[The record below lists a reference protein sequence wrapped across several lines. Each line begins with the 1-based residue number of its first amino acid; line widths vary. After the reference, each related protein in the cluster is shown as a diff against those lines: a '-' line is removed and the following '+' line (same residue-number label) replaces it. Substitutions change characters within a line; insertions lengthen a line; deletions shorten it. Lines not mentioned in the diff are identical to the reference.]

1 MATLVRESEDCRA
14 IDLSRVER
22 EPTDEDRRVYWQLVS
37 TDLTDEQIERVVT
50 PPRVF
55 RRQKSMLALHWHPE
69 FIPLDLVRRRIDA
82 TFPDRELELIIPTQ
96 HNQLMSYGPYT
107 GVEVDCYSPG
117 FHSKVQLLFHFANQ
131 KLSGRGEVFKAM
143 VAHTHDYR
151 SRQLFEFIE
160 SVLDDRYGQ
169 RVEEAA
175 GRTGADQTL
184 VEFVRIHVRR
194 LKKLIDQ
201 HESRTPPIMLKN
213 KLIRNY
219 FDTLADHYP
228 ERLVHHA
235 QVFLRAVKMIVKRNF
250 SLDYFYRT
258 REVIEE
264 GRNLGACIVIPHPEQ
279 FWPILLDDLDVD
291 GIEVWNPQSFQYT
304 EFLIDVVNRENHT
317 ARRGQRPV
325 LVTMGD
331 DCHLG
336 EKVRPPERQDEEKA
350 GREIGV
356 QPPWDDLTIRKRL
369 ILANA
374 SRSRIIRE
382 YTARLDG

>member
-1 MATLVRESEDCRA
+1 MTTLLRESEECRTV
-14 IDLSRVER
+14 DLSGLEH
-22 EPTDEDRRVYWQLVS
+22 EPSEEDVRVYHQLVS
-37 TDLTDEQIERVVT
+37 TELTEEQIERVVT
-50 PPRVF
+50 PPRVY
-55 RRQKSMLALHWHPE
+55 RRQKSLLALHWHPE
-69 FIPLDLVRRRIDA
+69 FVPMELIKKRIDA
-82 TFPDRELELIIPTQ
+82 TFPGREEELVIPTQ
-96 HNQLMSYGPYT
+96 HNQLMRCGRYT

-117 FHSKVQLLFHFANQ
+117 FHSKVQLLFHFANHR
-131 KLSGRGEVFKAM
+131 LEGRGEVFKAM

-151 SRQLFEFIE
+151 SRQLYEFID
-160 SVLDDRYGQ
+160 SVLDDRFAS

-175 GRTGADQTL
+175 GRTGADRNL
-184 VEFVRIHVRR
+184 VEFVRIHVGR
-194 LKKLIDQ
+194 LKKMIDRFEAQ
-201 HESRTPPIMLKN
+201 TPPIMLKN

-219 FDTLADHYP
+219 FDTLREDYP
-228 ERLVHHA
+228 GRFIHHA
-235 QVFLRAVKMIVKRNF
+235 QVFLRAVKTIVKQDF

-264 GRNLGACIVIPHPEQ
+264 GRALGACIVIPHPEQ

-336 EKVRPPERQDEEKA
+336 EKVRPPERQDKEKA

-356 QPPWDDLTIRKRL
+356 QPPWDDLAIRKRL
-369 ILANA
+369 IVANA
-374 SRSRIIRE
+374 SRARIIRE
-382 YTARLDG
+382 YRERLDD